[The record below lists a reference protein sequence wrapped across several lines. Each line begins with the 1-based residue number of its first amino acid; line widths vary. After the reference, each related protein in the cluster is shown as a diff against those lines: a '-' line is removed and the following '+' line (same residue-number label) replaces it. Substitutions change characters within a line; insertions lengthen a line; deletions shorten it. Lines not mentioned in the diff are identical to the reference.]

1 MFKELFGVAVRPGF
15 YYIFNFF
22 LLISILI
29 LLEFKSLI
37 MKTLVKLSQ
46 NMHMNHRK
54 ICVKDLF
61 GFINGFAWRYI
72 NKYHFLFKT

>member
-1 MFKELFGVAVRPGF
+1 MRCGLGF
-15 YYIFNFF
+15 VIFLKKILLIF
-22 LLISILI
+22 LLI
-29 LLEFKSLI
+29 LLKFKSLI

-46 NMHMNHRK
+46 NMYMNHRK

>member
-1 MFKELFGVAVRPGF
+1 MRCGLGF
-15 YYIFNFF
+15 IIFLKIF

-29 LLEFKSLI
+29 LLKFKSLI

-46 NMHMNHRK
+46 NMHMNSRR